1 MFDIG
6 ASIATTPTKLTAET
20 KSIMDFFVDAPPQ
33 AKKFIEAIVPS
44 MLEQLKLTRSRKLL
58 MIRVERDCEDPG
70 ITLDLTE
77 LSGCYLVVLKKDR
90 DWDRFGLTLAHELV
104 HVKQMAKGI
113 MRTDDRGTF
122 YWRGQAYNQATAYL
136 DRPWEVQAFSC
147 QELIL
152 RRALV

>member
-1 MFDIG
+1 
-6 ASIATTPTKLTAET
+6 
-20 KSIMDFFVDAPPQ
+20 MDFFVDAPPR
-33 AKKFIEAIVPS
+33 AKKFIETIAPS

-58 MIRVERDCEDPG
+58 MIRVERELEDSG
-70 ITLDLTE
+70 VTLDFTE
-77 LSGCYLVVLKKDR
+77 LSGCYLVVLKQDR

-104 HVKQMAKGI
+104 HVKQMAKGL
-113 MRTDDRGTF
+113 MQSDDNGTV
-122 YWRGQAYNQATAYL
+122 YWRGQAYNQDTAYL